1 MPRAPRSWGPRACPC
16 KKKKKKEKRK
26 KEKEEKKTKKRIR
39 RRKKEKEEEKKR
51 GGKKK
56 EKMRNECIAN
66 ICPEAKLVMDGW
78 TDRPID

>member
-1 MPRAPRSWGPRACPC
+1 MPLHFPLV
-16 KKKKKKEKRK
+16 KKEKGIRK
-26 KEKEEKKTKKRIR
+26 R
-39 RRKKEKEEEKKR
+39 RRKKERE
-51 GGKKK
+51 KKK